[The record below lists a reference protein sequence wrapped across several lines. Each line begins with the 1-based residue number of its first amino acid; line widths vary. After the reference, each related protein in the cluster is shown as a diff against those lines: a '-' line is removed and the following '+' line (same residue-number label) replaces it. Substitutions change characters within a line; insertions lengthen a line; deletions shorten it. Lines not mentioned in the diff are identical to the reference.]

1 MKVQDTNLLAQAAF
15 ALAAAQVG
23 GDSEARAKG
32 VLPIDLL
39 KQTYEPSQAVKVG
52 VVGNASYGGGSSEDV
67 KSGLK
72 EGTTTRHTRLHE
84 ELQGSST
91 KPGQVK
97 RKPERLRILE
107 AAMAEV
113 ARPDGQRR
121 ANELAV
127 MLSVK
132 TGIKPSTI
140 VKVLGLDK
148 APDNAVDVG
157 ALTTAYVDALKNQK

>member
-1 MKVQDTNLLAQAAF
+1 
-15 ALAAAQVG
+15 
-23 GDSEARAKG
+23 
-32 VLPIDLL
+32 
-39 KQTYEPSQAVKVG
+39 
-52 VVGNASYGGGSSEDV
+52 
-67 KSGLK
+67 
-72 EGTTTRHTRLHE
+72 
-84 ELQGSST
+84 
-91 KPGQVK
+91 VK

-127 MLSVK
+127 LLSVK